1 MTLVT
6 CFFFAFSWKN
16 FHKGSIV
23 PSPSRYWS
31 EASSQ
36 NLKSCVI
43 SLNVFWFTIR
53 SITLRGKRGG
63 SEGWR

>member
-1 MTLVT
+1 MTEVT

-16 FHKGSIV
+16 FQRGSIV

-43 SLNVFWFTIR
+43 SLKVFWFTIR
-53 SITLRGKRGG
+53 SIT
-63 SEGWR
+63 